1 MMFADVK
8 TFIQRETSSVSV
20 RISGLKDSRTWK
32 KSETH
37 GPINP
42 VHTPEGSLV
51 MYFHL

>member
-1 MMFADVK
+1 MFVDVK

-42 VHTPEGSLV
+42 VYTPEGSLV